1 MAAIEPMEQFLVS
14 RIVPLP
20 PVRVPGLGLVDLSIT
35 NSVLFM
41 LIAATLISGFFLI
54 SSRRTLVPGRMQA
67 LAEMLYGM
75 VDGTLTGGIIGERGR
90 PFLPFVFTL
99 FLMIATLNVIGLA
112 PGGFT
117 VTSQLAVTAALA
129 VMTFATVLVVGF
141 ARNGLGFFKLF
152 FPPGMPLAM
161 AIPMVVIELISF
173 SVRPMTLAMRLFG
186 NMLGGHVVTYMFASF
201 VIGLGLFGLGGAGLA
216 KLGLVGSAIS
226 FAVIVALLALEFV
239 VAFLQAFVFA
249 ALTCVYLNEVVNL
262 DHGH

>member
-1 MAAIEPMEQFLVS
+1 MAAIEPMEQFLVHKLVQ
-14 RIVPLP
+14 IP
-20 PVRVPGLGLVDLSIT
+20 PIPVPGIGLLDMSIT
-35 NSVLFM
+35 NSVAFM
-41 LIAATLISGFFLI
+41 VVGAVLISLFFLV
-54 SSRRTLVPGRMQA
+54 SAKRALVPGRMQA
-67 LAEMLYGM
+67 LAEMLFGM
-75 VDGTLTGGIIGERGR
+75 VDTTLTAGIIGERGR

-99 FLMIATLNVIGLA
+99 FLLIATLNLMGLA
-112 PGGFT
+112 PGGFA

-129 VMTFATVLVVGF
+129 VMTFAIVLIVGF

-161 AIPMVVIELISF
+161 ALPMVVIELISF

-201 VIGLGLFGLGGAGLA
+201 VIGLGLFGLHGAGLA
-216 KLGLVGSAIS
+216 KLGFAGSAVS

>member
-1 MAAIEPMEQFLVS
+1 MAAIEPMQQFMVHKLVD
-14 RIVPLP
+14 LP
-20 PVRVPGLGLVDLSIT
+20 PIPVPGLGALDMSIT
-35 NSVLFM
+35 NSVAFM
-41 LIAATLISGFFLI
+41 LVAAALISAFFLV
-54 SSRRTLVPGRMQA
+54 SAKRAVVPGRMQA

-75 VDGTLTGGIIGERGR
+75 VDGALTGGIIGDRGR

-99 FLMIATLNVIGLA
+99 FLLIATLNLIGLA

-117 VTSQLAVTAALA
+117 VTSQLAVTATLA

-152 FPPGMPLAM
+152 WPSGMHWGMSIFLM
-161 AIPMVVIELISF
+161 LIELISF
-173 SVRPMTLAMRLFG
+173 MVRPLTLAMRLFG

-201 VIGLGLFGLGGAGLA
+201 VVGLGLFGLQGGVAS
-216 KLGLVGSAIS
+216 LGFLGSAVS
-226 FAVIVALLALEFV
+226 FFMIVALMALEFV